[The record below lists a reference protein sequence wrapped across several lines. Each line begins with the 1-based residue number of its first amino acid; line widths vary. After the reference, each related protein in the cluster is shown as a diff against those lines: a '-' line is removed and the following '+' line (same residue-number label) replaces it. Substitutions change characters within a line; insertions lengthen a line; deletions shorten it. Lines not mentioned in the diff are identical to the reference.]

1 MTSRRNRVPSGPDA
15 QDRAQAG
22 GIARPIWTP
31 QAAGAAQAAG
41 TGPPGPVLV
50 GVLAL
55 GGLAFSLLQSMVAPA
70 LPAISHDLRA
80 SPASAGWIVTSYLI
94 AAAIA
99 TPIAGRIGDQ
109 QGRRRVLIAVLAL
122 LATGC
127 VIASLADSLA
137 VLVIGRAMQGAAGA
151 VFPLAF
157 GILRDRLP
165 AERVAAAVGLLSA
178 MLGVGGGF
186 GILLAGPI
194 VTSLSWHWLFWLPL
208 LVTVAALVAAIALVP
223 ESSRQPA
230 GGVSVPGA
238 LTLAGWLVCL
248 LLPISNAA
256 IWGWTAPLTVALLAA
271 AVVLAAAWVLAELR
285 SHRPLVDLRLLR
297 LRPVWAAD
305 LSALAFGFGMFGSFL
320 LVPALLE
327 APVATGYGYGLSVTR
342 AGLFLLPGSLMMLL
356 FGPVSGVMTRRLGPR
371 APILAGGLI
380 CCAAFCLP
388 ALAHEQLWEILAC
401 ATGSG
406 IGLGLAYAALP
417 NAVIAHVPPAHTGA
431 ATGVNT
437 LARSIGSSIGA
448 AAVAAV
454 LAVRLLPG
462 GFPQDSGF
470 TAGFAVCAAIF
481 GTGALAALLIPGRE
495 PFGSTA
501 RSNRFIQRQK

>member
-1 MTSRRNRVPSGPDA
+1 MESGA
-15 QDRAQAG
+15 TAEAEETAQAG
-22 GIARPIWTP
+22 STV
-31 QAAGAAQAAG
+31 QAAGA
-41 TGPPGPVLV
+41 VLV

-70 LPAISHDLRA
+70 LPAITRDLRA

-109 QGRRRVLIAVLAL
+109 WGRRRVLIVVLAL
-122 LATGC
+122 LAAGC
-127 VIASLADSLA
+127 VVAALAGSLP

-157 GILRDRLP
+157 GILREALP
-165 AERVAAAVGLLSA
+165 ADRVSTTVGLLSA
-178 MLGVGGGF
+178 VLGVGGGA
-186 GILLAGPI
+186 GIVLAGPI
-194 VTSLSWHWLFWLPL
+194 VTNLGWHWLFWLPL
-208 LVTVAALVAAIALVP
+208 LVTVAALVSTIAVVP
-223 ESSRQPA
+223 ESARQDA
-230 GGVSVPGA
+230 GGVSVPGV

-248 LLPISNAA
+248 LLPVSNGAA
-256 IWGWTAPLTVALLAA
+256 WGWTAPLTVTLLAA
-271 AVVLAAAWVLAELR
+271 AGVLAAAWVLAELR
-285 SHRPLVDLRLLR
+285 SGQPLVDLRLLR

-327 APVATGYGYGLSVTR
+327 APGRTGYGFGQTVTT

-356 FGPVSGVMTRRLGPR
+356 FGPLSGAMTRRLGPR

-380 CCAAFCLP
+380 SCAAFCLP
-388 ALAHEQLWEILAC
+388 ALAHTRLWQILAC

-437 LARSIGSSIGA
+437 LARSIGSSMGA
-448 AAVAAV
+448 AVVAAV
-454 LAVRLLPG
+454 LAARLLPG
-462 GFPQDSGF
+462 GFPRDSGF
-470 TAGFAVCAAIF
+470 TIGFAVCAAMF
-481 GTGALAALLIPGRE
+481 GVGAWAALLIPRPGAER
-495 PFGSTA
+495 FVTALQST
-501 RSNRFIQRQK
+501 